1 MEEEILLL
9 EEAIKEEMAQLAKL
23 DEQLGQTEDTRT
35 QFSVGHG
42 NVSTT
47 TTHGDFSNM
56 QEHR

>member
-1 MEEEILLL
+1 M
-9 EEAIKEEMAQLAKL
+9 EEAIKEETAQLAKL

-35 QFSVGHG
+35 QSGMGHV